1 MAPVYCLTRRDAEKF
16 STPAPSLWHAECLTL
31 ARCAP
36 LTMHHFGSCVPMHGT
51 GTDEKKAHHAVRSNL
66 PRFRLLGS
74 ASNIL

>member
-1 MAPVYCLTRRDAEKF
+1 MHAVSASATVYASSDAPFWTV
-16 STPAPSLWHAECLTL
+16 
-31 ARCAP
+31 
-36 LTMHHFGSCVPMHGT
+36 

>member
-1 MAPVYCLTRRDAEKF
+1 MHGASLLPGPSPCGKIFKADDAPF
-16 STPAPSLWHAECLTL
+16 W
-31 ARCAP
+31 
-36 LTMHHFGSCVPMHGT
+36 TMHADQAH